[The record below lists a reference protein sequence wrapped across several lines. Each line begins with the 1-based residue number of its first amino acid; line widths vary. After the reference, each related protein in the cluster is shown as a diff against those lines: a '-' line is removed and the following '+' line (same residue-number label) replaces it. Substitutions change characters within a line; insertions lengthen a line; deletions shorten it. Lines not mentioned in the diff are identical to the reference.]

1 MMHLYNENL
10 GPHQSNQVLLL

>member
-1 MMHLYNENL
+1 MMHLHNENL